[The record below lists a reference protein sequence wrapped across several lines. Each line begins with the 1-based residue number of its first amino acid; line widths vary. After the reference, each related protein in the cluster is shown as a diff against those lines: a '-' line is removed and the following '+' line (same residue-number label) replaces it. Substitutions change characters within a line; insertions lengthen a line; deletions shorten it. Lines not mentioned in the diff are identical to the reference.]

1 MDASLSESESC
12 GLNFSLK
19 APADLQPRGKSLAIP
34 EEPLSVGLEVLK
46 FLATLALIAVYGLIL
61 LMLG

>member
-1 MDASLSESESC
+1 MDVWLSEC
-12 GLNFSLK
+12 RGLNFRLRIATRLK
-19 APADLQPRGKSLAIP
+19 HLGEVLALPAEAAV
-34 EEPLSVGLEVLK
+34 VGLEVLK